1 MKNNTRSEK
10 YAAHKNATA
19 ILLAQPATTSRK
31 KAILIVKNAEGRL
44 MAEIENGR
52 LWGGRRGV
60 KQNGGKAIAKTEETV
75 AAMKTLRANASAW
88 FPFMA

>member
-10 YAAHKNATA
+10 YAAHKSAA
-19 ILLAQPATTSRK
+19 AFLMAQPATTARK
-31 KAILIVKNAEGRL
+31 KAILIVANAEGRL
-44 MAEIENGR
+44 MAEFENGR

-60 KQNGGKAIAKTEETV
+60 KKNGGKAISKTEETV

-88 FPFMA
+88 FSQV